1 MNKEAKLETLK
12 KTSKVAAVF
21 ARIFEV
27 MNYVGAVF
35 CAVAVGFITADKA
48 SFGLKLAEPEET
60 DKLFIMLLEHME
72 TKPALIVFLVL
83 VIVFLLVSAFLMRK
97 VGTLFRNINKDY
109 TPFTAENVKLI
120 RIIAVVGA
128 VAALIEVGIGPAV
141 MVGFILWAVSM
152 LFDYGCVLQ
161 EESDEI
167 L

>member
-27 MNYVGAVF
+27 MSYVGAVF
-35 CAVAVGFITADKA
+35 CAVAVGFIAWGQY
-48 SFGLKLAEPEET
+48 SVGLKLAQPEEA
-60 DKLFIMLLEHME
+60 DALYQMLLEHMD
-72 TKPALIVFLVL
+72 TKPALIIFLIL
-83 VIVFLLVSAFLMRK
+83 VTVFLLISAYLMRK
-97 VGTLFRNINKDY
+97 IGTLFRNINKDY

-120 RIIAVVGA
+120 KIIAVIGA

-141 MVGFILWAVSM
+141 VVGFTLWAVSM